1 MRRPRPL
8 LLVLAA
14 ALVAGLSLALTGL
27 QEADLPPSQAT
38 REAVDEA
45 VEDYRTAPG
54 PGSGAALLDAAQ
66 QVDAERRH
74 PGGLTPLG
82 PPRTDPR

>member
-8 LLVLAA
+8 LLVLSA

-27 QEADLPPSQAT
+27 PEADAPPSRAT
-38 REAVDEA
+38 REAVEEA

-66 QVDAERRH
+66 QVDAGRRH
-74 PGGLTPLG
+74 PSQRGPLH
-82 PPRTDPR
+82 PHRVDPR

>member
-45 VEDYRTAPG
+45 VEGYRADPG
-54 PGSGAALLDAAQ
+54 PGSGAALLEAARR
-66 QVDAERRH
+66 VDAERRH
-74 PGGLTPLG
+74 PGELTPLG
-82 PPRTDPR
+82 PQGADPR